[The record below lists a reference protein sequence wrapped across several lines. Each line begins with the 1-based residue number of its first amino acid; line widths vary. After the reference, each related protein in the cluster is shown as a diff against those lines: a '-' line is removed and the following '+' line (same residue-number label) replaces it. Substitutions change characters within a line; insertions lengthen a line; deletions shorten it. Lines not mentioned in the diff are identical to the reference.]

1 MTKAALYLRVS
12 TREQESLPDQERR
25 ARAWCEAKGW
35 TVERVFEDRG
45 ISAWSGRDRPGWT
58 ALERAV
64 DARDVDAVVV
74 FQISRSARNVGRLHA
89 FITKCQQADVTFA
102 STSEGLDTSSAMGRM
117 MVTVIG
123 ALAELESEIRSE
135 RTGAGLERV
144 RLEGRWSGGR
154 RPFGFRPNKEG
165 RLVVDEAE
173 AALIREAAERFLG
186 GAGLRTIAN
195 DWNRRRIRTPRKG
208 DRTRG
213 GARNTGLW
221 RATTLHD
228 MLYSDRHAGTTM
240 TRRDHARVVAK
251 LDQQARQTTRRGEKY
266 MLTGLLVCGV
276 CGGRMV
282 GRPDNGQPN
291 YICNATGRVH
301 LRIVGKVV
309 EDVVTR
315 RAPQASGP
323 ETEGVADPSGP
334 LLAERDRIEAE
345 METLGESDLPE
356 AVLRGRAR
364 RLQRDLEEVEK
375 GIEEL
380 PAPVR
385 GFSYLLDDVAEPTPN
400 EWREIVET
408 VVDRVEIGPAV
419 AGGVRAPSSEARV
432 RIVWR
437 DGVRELP
444 SSLPRSQSS

>member
-1 MTKAALYLRVS
+1 VVAVTRAALYLRVS
-12 TREQESLPDQERR
+12 TREQESLPDQDRR

-35 TVERVFEDRG
+35 TVERVFQDRG

-64 DARDVDAVVV
+64 EAREVDAVVV

-89 FITKCQQADVTFA
+89 FITRCQDAGVTFA
-102 STSEGLDTSSAMGRM
+102 STSEGFDTSTAMGRM
-117 MVTVIG
+117 MVTVVG

-154 RPFGFRPNKEG
+154 RPFGLRPKNG

-173 AALIREAAERFLG
+173 AALIREAAERFLA

-195 DWNRRRIRTPRKG
+195 DWNRRGIRTPRKG
-208 DRTRG
+208 DRARG
-213 GARNTGLW
+213 GTRNTGLW
-221 RATTLHD
+221 RATTIRDVLR
-228 MLYSDRHAGTTM
+228 SDRHAGTTL
-240 TRRDHARVVAK
+240 TRRDHARVVRK
-251 LDQQARQTTRRGEKY
+251 LDEQAKQATTPRGEKY
-266 MLTGLLVCGV
+266 MLTGLVVCGV
-276 CGGRMV
+276 CGGRLV
-282 GRPDNGQPN
+282 GRPDNGQRN

-301 LRIVGKVV
+301 LRIVAEVV

-315 RAPQASGP
+315 RAADASRP
-323 ETEGVADPSGP
+323 ATEGVADPSGP

-345 METLGESDLPE
+345 MEALGESDLPD

-364 RLQRDLEEVEK
+364 RLQRELDDVEK
-375 GIEEL
+375 RIEDL
-380 PAPVR
+380 PAPVS
-385 GFSYLLDDVAEPTPN
+385 GFSYLLEDVPEPAPN

-408 VVDRVEIGPAV
+408 VVDRVEIGPNV
-419 AGGVRAPSSEARV
+419 ADGVRAPSSEARV

-444 SSLPRSQSS
+444 PDSFA